1 MFTYGNARQYKS
13 LMREPPGN
21 SPRHSGGQAYGFCYK
36 YEDLSC
42 DYCLYR
48 KKCGND
54 ICPSIMDCLE
64 DLKYDPAFLVAVD
77 NAELCGNNHRKAL
90 LYLKENDY
98 HQ

>member
-1 MFTYGNARQYKS
+1 MFTDGNARQYES

-21 SPRHSGGQAYGFCYK
+21 SPRHSGRRAHGFCYK

-54 ICPSIMDCLE
+54 ICPYIMDCLE
-64 DLKYDPAFLVAVD
+64 DLKYDPAFLVVVD
-77 NAELCGNNHRKAL
+77 NAESCPNGHR
-90 LYLKENDY
+90 
-98 HQ
+98 